1 MRKTV
6 CKPILQ
12 YDLEGNLI
20 KEWEGSIYASKALGI
35 SNPNIV
41 RCAKGRYPRAGGF
54 VWRYKESQ

>member
-35 SNPNIV
+35 SNPNIA
-41 RCAKGRYPRAGGF
+41 RCTKGRYPRAGGF